1 MTEKITPNQENRIL
15 DLVRDGLRKLDL
27 SKEGAQEIISNGGT
41 LQLELGKILQKLA
54 IADDRFGPAIKE
66 FELTVPA
73 DYSHTKQI
81 DTFGEKTKKLK
92 TTYYYNVAF
101 TSANFAKATTTL
113 EAGKTYKVKIFPI
126 NSNVSSEDCMTFL
139 RKQNA
144 IFVGG
149 QGLSLAH
156 ELKADEF
163 PIGKYTVSFDEKDS
177 LWTDAGGYH
186 WVPIV
191 YRRSDG
197 DWKFNLGFFEGAWDS
212 DLCLLCFCDK

>member
-1 MTEKITPNQENRIL
+1 MTEKITSKQENRII
-15 DLVRDGLRKLDL
+15 DLIRDGLRKLDL

-66 FELTVPA
+66 FELTVPT

-92 TTYYYNVAF
+92 TTYFYNDAF
-101 TSANFAKATTTL
+101 TSANFAKATNTL
-113 EAGKTYKVKIFPI
+113 EASKTYKVKIFPI
-126 NSNVSSEDCMTFL
+126 NASVTSEDCMAFL

-149 QGLSLAH
+149 QGLTLAH

-163 PIGKYTVSFDEKDS
+163 PVGKYTVSFDEKDS
-177 LWTDAGGYH
+177 LWTDADGNL
-186 WVPIV
+186 WVPGV
-191 YRRSDG
+191 RRYSGG
-197 DWKFNLGFFEGAWDS
+197 DWGFGLGCFEGGWVS
-212 DLCLLCFCDK
+212 GLCLLCFCDK